1 VKSQNQPVAQT
12 TVTREIAAF
21 FAKELTFVCKPY
33 FRNVVTA
40 CAFSSS
46 VAESEQDK
54 TTLQR
59 VVMNRAWP
67 KP

>member
-1 VKSQNQPVAQT
+1 A
-12 TVTREIAAF
+12 
-21 FAKELTFVCKPY
+21 
-33 FRNVVTA
+33 A

-46 VAESEQDK
+46 VAETEQDK

-67 KP
+67 KPSTGVSGLTAPSISFHRWSRKLAAGQDPAGLERFER